1 MEIKKNDS
9 GHFLF
14 NVMRRVFTGQVD
26 AVFKVYPQIILAAMP
41 TKFVQIV
48 PRNRLNSSDPCN

>member
-1 MEIKKNDS
+1 MEIKKTNS
-9 GHFLF
+9 GHFF